1 MGEHV
6 GEIFDLQLVR
16 DSLSGIISGL
26 VVIVIVSV
34 ISRKAW
40 RWWNRKHQNRA
51 EGQSQQDSPHSYQ
64 QSTSGAGRDIHQAGR
79 DIVLGQQTA
88 PQVLQPWLRRPG
100 APRFRMH
107 PGINPPRQLLNRFD
121 MQADVTPANM
131 QARWVGCGINMDFVT
146 PMPQTTPNQY
156 QMKGVQM
163 EPEGTEDIVTFEVRF
178 WLEDGEHGGR
188 WKWPVLKHSKG
199 HLEIHTELG
208 SGVNQPKLED
218 IW

>member
-64 QSTSGAGRDIHQAGR
+64 QSASGAGRDIHQAGR

-88 PQVLQPWLRRPG
+88 PQVLQP
-100 APRFRMH
+100 
-107 PGINPPRQLLNRFD
+107 
-121 MQADVTPANM
+121 
-131 QARWVGCGINMDFVT
+131 
-146 PMPQTTPNQY
+146 
-156 QMKGVQM
+156 
-163 EPEGTEDIVTFEVRF
+163 
-178 WLEDGEHGGR
+178 
-188 WKWPVLKHSKG
+188 
-199 HLEIHTELG
+199 
-208 SGVNQPKLED
+208 
-218 IW
+218 